1 MLKYIAIFQAT
12 HSYTCGLD
20 PEQLGRVTRLVQKSP
35 TQETKAQAEKWIET
49 IKKAYPEKYYRVEH
63 CIISFE
69 ESEKENVE
77 TMLKSLIMM
86 F

>member
-12 HSYTCGLD
+12 HSFTCGLD
-20 PEQLGRVTRLVQKSP
+20 AEQLGRVTRLVYKSP
-35 TQETKAQAEKWIET
+35 AQETKTQAEKWIEAT
-49 IKKAYPEKYYRVEH
+49 KKAYPQKYYRVEH

-69 ESEKENVE
+69 DNEKENVE
-77 TMLKSLIMM
+77 SMLKSLIMM

>member
-1 MLKYIAIFQAT
+1 MLEYIAIFQAT
-12 HSYTCGLD
+12 HTFTSGLD
-20 PEQLGRVTRLVQKSP
+20 PEQLGRVIRLVYKSP
-35 TQETKAQAEKWIET
+35 AQETKTQAEKWIEAT
-49 IKKAYPEKYYRVEH
+49 KKAYPKKYYMVEH

-77 TMLKSLIMM
+77 HMLSSLIRM